1 MKRVSTL
8 SKLLLMGLLCAV
20 FSLTISADTISDY
33 AISISL
39 NSGPL
44 AGQTGSGT
52 MAIDKAL
59 AQTGRGFT
67 FVVAGE
73 GLLSLQMTLLGT
85 TLVSTDAVNYPVLPL
100 IFLDSTTLAPIG
112 IWSAWG
118 STTDSSAPTF
128 IFLSFGVME

>member
-1 MKRVSTL
+1 MKRGSVL
-8 SKLLLMGLLCAV
+8 GKLLLMGLLCAA

-52 MAIDKAL
+52 LAIDKAL
-59 AQTGRGFT
+59 AQTGRGFR
-67 FVVAGE
+67 FVVVGE

-85 TLVSTDAVNYPVLPL
+85 TLG
-100 IFLDSTTLAPIG
+100 TLCHPCVRAGPN
-112 IWSAWG
+112 
-118 STTDSSAPTF
+118 
-128 IFLSFGVME
+128 